1 MKTNQI
7 TDAIRP
13 VTKLNP
19 DFTHRY
25 ASSTVFSKTSNL
37 TDSIELMSSRAI
49 GVLDLLATQFEDESA
64 NTLNHNSIYLAIDS
78 VIQEIQDIQAYIR
91 EFRDSQKEFDVE
103 AYLKTLSDS
112 EQ

>member
-1 MKTNQI
+1 MKTKNSTQA
-7 TDAIRP
+7 TNVIRP
-13 VTKLNP
+13 DLS
-19 DFTHRY
+19 HRY
-25 ASSTVFSKTSNL
+25 ASSTVFSRTANL

-64 NTLNHNSIYLAIDS
+64 NTLNNNSIYLAIDS

-91 EFRDSQKEFDVE
+91 EFRESKKEFDVG
-103 AYLKTLSDS
+103 AYLRTLSADS